1 MQQGIEKSTDR
12 VRNASV
18 DTRTFLET
26 TSEQVDHVLIKNYK
40 QLSIQLDNIMRGNF
54 CLAYEW
60 VHLFI

>member
-40 QLSIQLDNIMRGNF
+40 QLSIQLDNIMRGNSS
-54 CLAYEW
+54 LAYE
-60 VHLFI
+60 